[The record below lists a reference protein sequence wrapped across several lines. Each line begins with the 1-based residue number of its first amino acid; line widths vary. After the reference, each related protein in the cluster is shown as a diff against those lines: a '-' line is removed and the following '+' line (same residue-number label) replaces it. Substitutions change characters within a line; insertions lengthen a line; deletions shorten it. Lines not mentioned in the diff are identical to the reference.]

1 MWYWKKMYRWF
12 LFNLPKVSH
21 PHSPSATRSLQ
32 RRYKGSFTLVARVFF
47 SCLGATDWS
56 IQFLY
61 ASRRCFAKDL
71 WHPDKY
77 NASFNKCKLR
87 SLKLKT
93 PYLGPDLPSMFLK
106 LIIFPLLLLQEQS
119 SNFVHTSRLDT
130 LTARKASSK
139 KTIDPSAMFCS
150 QNREGTGEKF
160 PGCEVM
166 YDLYEHCVRTFIRL
180 I

>member
-1 MWYWKKMYRWF
+1 MILKKNVSVVLICQGFRTHI
-12 LFNLPKVSH
+12 LLLRQEACNVDTKVALPWL
-21 PHSPSATRSLQ
+21 PE
-32 RRYKGSFTLVARVFF
+32 FFF

-56 IQFLY
+56 IQLLY

-71 WHPDKY
+71 WHPEKY

-93 PYLGPDLPSMFLK
+93 AYLGPDLPSMFLK
-106 LIIFPLLLLQEQS
+106 LIIFPLLFLQEQS

-130 LTARKASSK
+130 LTARKDSSK
-139 KTIDPSAMFCS
+139 KTIDPSAMFCT
-150 QNREGTGEKF
+150 QNRERTGEKF
-160 PGCEVM
+160 PGCEVTH
-166 YDLYEHCVRTFIRL
+166 EVTNVIRL

>member
-1 MWYWKKMYRWF
+1 MVLICQRF
-12 LFNLPKVSH
+12 RTHILLLRQE
-21 PHSPSATRSLQ
+21 ALQ

-47 SCLGATDWS
+47 LFGGNGLIDSALVRFSPLLCERPL
-56 IQFLY
+56 
-61 ASRRCFAKDL
+61 ASREAQCELQKR
-71 WHPDKY
+71 
-77 NASFNKCKLR
+77 KLR

-130 LTARKASSK
+130 LTARKDSSK
-139 KTIDPSAMFCS
+139 KTIDPSAMFCR
-150 QNREGTGEKF
+150 QNRERTGEKF

-166 YDLYEHCVRTFIRL
+166 YEPH
-180 I
+180 